1 MTNTFGKIFIS
12 INMLRI
18 YYKLETYLS
27 EFQPWV
33 HYFYRRQASIT
44 TIYDIQSIQK
54 KLLKRLKFITQHS
67 LTLRTFFYQFKIG
80 LSILERI
87 WADCQ
92 AIIVCYV
99 SKQIWMRSLLVQ
111 SYCNRCV
118 SEEVNLPT
126 VSLLSRACLFKILYL
141 SAKRNFHVLFFL
153 SRSFPLNDVHAF
165 KEIFLKCVYLISCLT

>member
-1 MTNTFGKIFIS
+1 MIFRAFKKIIKA
-12 INMLRI
+12 IEI
-18 YYKLETYLS
+18 YYAALFNPSY
-27 EFQPWV
+27 
-33 HYFYRRQASIT
+33 
-44 TIYDIQSIQK
+44 
-54 KLLKRLKFITQHS
+54 
-67 LTLRTFFYQFKIG
+67 FFYQFKIG

-118 SEEVNLPT
+118 IEEVNLPT

-141 SAKRNFHVLFFL
+141 SAKRNFHVLFFP

>member
-1 MTNTFGKIFIS
+1 MIE
-12 INMLRI
+12 I
-18 YYKLETYLS
+18 YYVALFNPSY
-27 EFQPWV
+27 
-33 HYFYRRQASIT
+33 
-44 TIYDIQSIQK
+44 
-54 KLLKRLKFITQHS
+54 
-67 LTLRTFFYQFKIG
+67 FFYQFKIG

-92 AIIVCYV
+92 AIIVCFV

-141 SAKRNFHVLFFL
+141 SAKRNVHVLFFYL
-153 SRSFPLNDVHAF
+153 FFPKRSFPLNDVHAF
-165 KEIFLKCVYLISCLT
+165 QEIFFKKCILIIFNVKFMQKKEHNKAFS